1 MAKPRR
7 TEKQKELM
15 GLILQAA
22 GQGTLLTV
30 KELHAKISYPA
41 SYGAVRISLNFLEGQ
56 GMIERKRQGQNVLLV
71 PTDRGYDWFR
81 PRTV

>member
-1 MAKPRR
+1 VKPRR

-15 GLILQAA
+15 GLILKAA
-22 GQGTLLTV
+22 GEGKFLTV
-30 KELHAKISYPA
+30 TELHAQISYPA

-56 GMIERKRQGQNVLLV
+56 GMIEKTKQGQHTLLV

-81 PRTV
+81 PRTS